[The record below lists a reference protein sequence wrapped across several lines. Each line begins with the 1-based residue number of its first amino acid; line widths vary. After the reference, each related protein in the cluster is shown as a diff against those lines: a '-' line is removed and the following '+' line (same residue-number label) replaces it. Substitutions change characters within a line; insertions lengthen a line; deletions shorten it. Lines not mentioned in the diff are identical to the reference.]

1 MPTFPSTTFNRPHV
15 VITFRVQRVYKGEAG
30 SEVQVHTGFGGGD
43 CGAQFS
49 SGLTYLLFLLPQT
62 DGVYGVTMCSPG
74 GWTLGPQVPSQ
85 LRYLRGETPAPDDL
99 LLPKRWS
106 PEHSKEEIDQAKT
119 DAARFNTVAAEQTG
133 TICGRVE
140 RDAELRA
147 EWGDVR
153 LLSLL
158 GYSPAQQPTAYL
170 EDDGTFCAK
179 YLGPGK
185 YKLRFE
191 SRDAFAYFPSTSSW
205 DEAEPIEVAA
215 GQTLS
220 GITIRPIRHE
230 TYSVLGSL
238 SIDRESELSGATV
251 HIVLLSMDP
260 VGPGFGRVESMAP
273 VSLFGKRFFFFT
285 GVRPGRYV
293 AIATV
298 GSSDWLSTEL
308 DFTISSESQFISL
321 EMTPAK

>member
-1 MPTFPSTTFNRPHV
+1 VYRQSTSRGHHFSCAKSL
-15 VITFRVQRVYKGEAG
+15 QREAG

-62 DGVYGVTMCSPG
+62 DAVYVSPCASW
-74 GWTLGPQVPSQ
+74 GWTLGPQVQSQ

-106 PEHSKEEIDQAKT
+106 PEHSKKRSIKRKRMRLDSYSCGRT
-119 DAARFNTVAAEQTG
+119 DRND
-133 TICGRVE
+133 CGRVE

-158 GYSPAQQPTAYL
+158 GYSPAQQPTRIL
-170 EDDGTFCAK
+170 KTME
-179 YLGPGK
+179 P
-185 YKLRFE
+185 LRQILDRASTSSGLK
-191 SRDAFAYFPSTSSW
+191 SRNAFAYFPSTSSW
-205 DEAEPIEVAA
+205 TRPSNRVAA

-230 TYSVLGSL
+230 TYRCWFSL
-238 SIDRESELSGATV
+238 
-251 HIVLLSMDP
+251 H
-260 VGPGFGRVESMAP
+260 
-273 VSLFGKRFFFFT
+273 
-285 GVRPGRYV
+285 
-293 AIATV
+293 
-298 GSSDWLSTEL
+298 
-308 DFTISSESQFISL
+308 
-321 EMTPAK
+321 